1 MSGRERSRIYLS
13 PPHIGSAERE
23 FVAEAFDS
31 NWVAPLGP
39 NVDAFELE
47 FAEYTGTSNAVA
59 LSSGTAGLHL
69 ALLLAGVE
77 PGDAVL
83 GSDLT
88 FVASAN
94 AALYVGAEPVFVD
107 SERESWNLD
116 PDLLADE
123 LRRRASVGRLPAAVV
138 VVHVFGQSANL
149 DPILESCAEFGV
161 PVVEDAAEALG
172 TTYRGRSVGTFGR
185 IGIFSFNG
193 NKIITT
199 SGGGM
204 LVTEDAALARRA
216 SKLATQSREEAAHY
230 EHDEVGY
237 NYRLSNV
244 LAGIGRGQLKVLEE
258 RIATRRN
265 NYEYYE
271 QHLGDLP
278 GIEFMPEAS
287 WGRHTRWLT
296 TLTVDSASFGAN
308 REQIRLAL
316 ERQNIESRP
325 VWKPMHMQ
333 PLFRGCE
340 FIGSGVSEELF
351 SRGLCLP
358 SGSNM
363 SEGDLE
369 RVVSAIRSLCP
380 AAGVT

>member
-1 MSGRERSRIYLS
+1 MNGRDRSRLYLS
-13 PPHIGSAERE
+13 PPHIGSAEQQ

-47 FAEYTGTSNAVA
+47 FAEYTGASNAVA

-77 PGDAVL
+77 RGDVVL

-116 PDLLADE
+116 PALLADE
-123 LRRRASVGRLPAAVV
+123 IRRLASAGRLPAAVV

-149 DPILESCAEFGV
+149 DPILDSCAEFGV
-161 PVVEDAAEALG
+161 PVIEDAAEALG
-172 TTYRGRSVGTFGR
+172 ATYRGRSVGTFGR
-185 IGIFSFNG
+185 SGVFSFNG

-204 LVTEDAALARRA
+204 LVTEDSALARQA
-216 SKLATQSREEAAHY
+216 SKLATQSREDFPHY
-230 EHDEVGY
+230 EHEEVGY
-237 NYRLSNV
+237 NYRLSNI
-244 LAGIGRGQLKVLEE
+244 LAGIGRGQLQVLEE

-265 NYEYYE
+265 WYDYYAK
-271 QHLGDLP
+271 HLGDLP

-296 TLTVDSASFGAN
+296 TLTVDPASFGAN

-316 ERQNIESRP
+316 EQQNIESRP

-333 PLFRGCE
+333 PLFKGCE
-340 FIGSGVSEELF
+340 FIGGGVSEELF

-363 SEGDLE
+363 TEGDLE

>member
-1 MSGRERSRIYLS
+1 MNQDDRARLYLS
-13 PPHIGSAERE
+13 PPHLGDSERA

-31 NWVAPLGP
+31 NWIAPLGP
-39 NVDAFELE
+39 NVDAFESE
-47 FAEYTGTSNAVA
+47 FRQYTGASNAVA

-77 PGDAVL
+77 RGDVVL

-94 AALYVGAEPVFVD
+94 AVVYAGAEPAFVD

-116 PDLLADE
+116 PELLAAE
-123 LRRRASVGRLPAAVV
+123 LRRRASVGKLPAAVV

-149 DPILESCAEFGV
+149 GPILETCAEYEV
-161 PVVEDAAEALG
+161 PVIEDAAEALG
-172 TTYRGRSVGTFGR
+172 ATYYGRAVGTFGLV
-185 IGIFSFNG
+185 GAYSFNG

-204 LVTEDAALARRA
+204 LVTADDELARRA
-216 SKLATQSREEAAHY
+216 RKLATQSREAAPHY
-230 EHDEVGY
+230 EHVEIGY

-244 LAGIGRGQLKVLEE
+244 LAGIGRGQLQVLED
-258 RIATRRN
+258 RIAARRRN
-265 NYEYYE
+265 FDYYAR
-271 QHLGDLP
+271 HLGDLP
-278 GIEFMPEAS
+278 GIQFMPEAP

-296 TLTVDSASFGAN
+296 TLIVDPELFGTD
-308 REQIRLAL
+308 REQLRLAM
-316 ERQNIESRP
+316 EEQNIEARP

-333 PLFRGCE
+333 PVFKGCSCL
-340 FIGSGVSEELF
+340 SGRVSEDLF
-351 SRGLCLP
+351 TRGLCLP

-363 SEGDLE
+363 TEVDLE
-369 RVVSAIRSLCP
+369 RVVSAVHSMCP
-380 AAGVT
+380 AAATG

>member
-1 MSGRERSRIYLS
+1 VNGHDLPRIYLS
-13 PPHIGSAERE
+13 PPHLGEAERG
-23 FVAEAFDS
+23 FVADAFDS

-39 NVDAFELE
+39 NVDAFE
-47 FAEYTGTSNAVA
+47 AELARYVGTSSAVA

-77 PGDAVL
+77 RGAVVL

-94 AALYVGAEPVFVD
+94 AVLYVGAEPVFVD

-116 PDLLADE
+116 PNLLADE
-123 LRRRASVGRLPAAVV
+123 LRRRANAGRLPAAVI

-149 DPILESCAEFGV
+149 DPILESCSEFDI
-161 PVVEDAAEALG
+161 PVIEDAAEALG
-172 TTYRGRSVGTFGR
+172 ATYRGRHVGTFGR
-185 IGIFSFNG
+185 LGVFSFNG

-204 LVTEDAALARRA
+204 LVTEDAELAGKAR
-216 SKLATQSREEAAHY
+216 KLATQSRENAAHY

-244 LAGIGRGQLKVLEE
+244 LAGIGRGQLQVLEQ
-258 RIATRRN
+258 RIARRRQI
-265 NYEYYE
+265 YDSYR
-271 QHLGDLP
+271 QHLGELP

-296 TLTVDSASFGAN
+296 TLTVDPASFGAN

-316 ERQNIESRP
+316 EQQNIESRP

-333 PLFRGCE
+333 PLFKGCE
-340 FIGSGVSEELF
+340 FIGGGVSEELF

-363 SEGDLE
+363 TEADVA
-369 RVVSAIRSLCP
+369 RVISSIRSLCP
-380 AAGVT
+380 AAEVI

>member
-1 MSGRERSRIYLS
+1 MTGRELPRIYLS
-13 PPHIGSAERE
+13 PPHIGRAERG

-39 NVDAFELE
+39 NVDAFEEE
-47 FAEYTGTSNAVA
+47 FAEYTDSSNAVA

-77 PGDAVL
+77 PGDIVL

-94 AALYVGAEPVFVD
+94 AALYAGAEPVFID

-116 PDLLADE
+116 PALLADD
-123 LRRRASVGRLPAAVV
+123 LRRRASAGRLPAAVV

-149 DPILESCAEFGV
+149 DPILDSCAEFDV
-161 PVVEDAAEALG
+161 PVIEDAAEALG
-172 TTYRGRSVGTFGR
+172 TTYHGRSVGTFGQL
-185 IGIFSFNG
+185 GVFSFNG

-204 LVTEDAALARRA
+204 LVTEDGGLAQRA
-216 SKLATQSREEAAHY
+216 RKLATQSREDAAHY
-230 EHDEVGY
+230 QHDEVGY

-244 LAGIGRGQLKVLEE
+244 LAGIGRGQLLVLDE
-258 RIATRRN
+258 RIAARRRIYN
-265 NYEYYE
+265 SYS

-278 GIEFMPEAS
+278 GIDFMPEAS

-296 TLTVDSASFGAN
+296 TLTVDSESFGAD

-316 ERQNIESRP
+316 EQQNIEARP

-333 PLFRGCE
+333 PLFNGCG
-340 FIGSGVSEELF
+340 FVGGGVSEDLF

-363 SEGDLE
+363 TDGDVE

-380 AAGVT
+380 AVEVG

>member
-1 MSGRERSRIYLS
+1 MTGRDLPRIYLS
-13 PPHIGSAERE
+13 PPHLGSAERG

-47 FAEYTGTSNAVA
+47 LAEYTGTSHAVA

-77 PGDAVL
+77 PGDVVL

-94 AALYVGAEPVFVD
+94 AVLYSGAEPVFVD
-107 SERESWNLD
+107 SERDSWNLD
-116 PDLLADE
+116 PELLADE
-123 LRRRASVGRLPAAVV
+123 LRRRASTGRLPAAVV

-149 DPILESCAEFGV
+149 DPILGSCAEFGL

-172 TTYRGRSVGTFGR
+172 ATYRGKSVGTFGR
-185 IGIFSFNG
+185 LGVFSFNG

-204 LVTEDAALARRA
+204 LVTEDSELADRA
-216 SKLATQSREEAAHY
+216 RKLATQSREDAAHY
-230 EHDEVGY
+230 EHDEIGY
-237 NYRLSNV
+237 NYRLSNI
-244 LAGIGRGQLKVLEE
+244 LAGVGRGQLQVLEE

-265 NYEYYE
+265 IYDFYR

-278 GIEFMPEAS
+278 GIEFMPEAP

-296 TLTVDSASFGAN
+296 TLTIDPESFGAD
-308 REQIRLAL
+308 REQLRLAL
-316 ERQNIESRP
+316 EQQNIEARP

-333 PLFRGCE
+333 PLFSGCE
-340 FIGSGVSEELF
+340 FVGGGVSEELF

-363 SEGDLE
+363 TDGDLE
-369 RVVSAIRSLCP
+369 RVVSAIRSQCP
-380 AAGVT
+380 VAEVR